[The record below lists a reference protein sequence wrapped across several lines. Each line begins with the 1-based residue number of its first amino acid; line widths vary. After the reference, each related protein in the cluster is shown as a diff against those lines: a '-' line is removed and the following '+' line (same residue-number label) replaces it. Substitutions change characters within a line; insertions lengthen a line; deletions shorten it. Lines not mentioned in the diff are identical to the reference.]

1 MAAWLFGVFGRRAFG
16 LCLPGI
22 RATAHFAVLP
32 LLILSAGL
40 TSMPAASQDVE
51 SQRLADFGD
60 IDRLALT
67 LVNSI
72 KSESRVALL
81 PLDRRIGLPEAP
93 HQRFYDSLANA
104 LRRAALNRAITMV
117 AGPRQREIY
126 RHLVDT
132 FEEDLDE
139 KLMSI
144 LKRAK
149 ADYVVICL
157 WEADDPS
164 GFTLSCVSSG
174 VEAID
179 RLAGDNVRFQWI
191 NEDEYLEFI
200 VSRLTRSVLGNR
212 DLEHVSEV
220 QIHDLRFGGPTELTD
235 FVSDLVQREAMEVAG
250 EQILPG
256 STAGYGKSHHL
267 EGEVSHPDDGRVRL
281 LIRLFEGEGSNG
293 NRRFVTS
300 DAVSLAVASF
310 PSNLRPLEISHV
322 DEARRTTTRTSI
334 RARPGSHVRL
344 DTLQS
349 GEEVHVTAKVKGRN
363 GTEWLRIELE
373 DETTGFVLASSLS
386 GGRSSSA
393 DPEKEWPGGEPL
405 VGEDC
410 PESKPIRLA
419 DKAICATPA
428 DWALLSED
436 DLKAEKYEQLLVEA
450 KSHIARHGSLQP
462 LVRVRDQAVSG
473 LVSRIRVETKADA
486 RRELPRITRIEE
498 SVGDWADLLRL
509 KARAHRLLRDYS
521 SEKAAH
527 ERWLDVAPE
536 SHPGRKEVW
545 SAFML
550 AQEVV
555 ADGERFA
562 AALGRPP
569 SRHAKEES
577 AGWTDLHHA
586 ALLNRPGVVHA
597 LIEAGMNADSPLVE
611 GTQFGGALKQTLGD
625 LGHGGEFDY
634 WNADGETPLMI
645 AAFANSREASES
657 LLDRGA
663 SLAARNTRGS
673 TPLHFAALSDAR
685 ATAGF
690 LLERDADAHA
700 EDEEGFTPLHRA
712 ASVDAHQVA
721 ELLLDH
727 DDEAHAKSAHGKTPL
742 HRAAWHGAIEVAR
755 LLVERGAD
763 IHARENDGDT
773 PLHNAASAGARE
785 VAELLLDRGADLDA
799 KNEQGK
805 TPLHRAAWRNFFVTA
820 RLLVERGADV
830 TTQANDGGTPLHF
843 AARGNAP
850 GVAELLL
857 DRGAVIDAK
866 DKQGR
871 MPLHRV
877 ARRDAVETASL
888 LVDWDANVRA
898 RANDGSTPLHLAARW
913 DAPGVAELLLERG
926 AEVGAKN
933 EQGQTPLET
942 AEEARSGAVMEL
954 LVRHLDH
961 AAFSRA
967 KRLNTVSGYDAYLET
982 YSKGLHAVEA
992 RAMRAAAKNREEDHV
1007 AFAPA
1012 KRLDTV
1018 ASFDTYLDSY
1028 PRGLHAEEARVL
1040 RAVAKVREEDRAAFA
1055 RAKNLDT
1062 VPGYDEYLSKYREG
1076 LHADVAREL
1085 RAAVKNRE
1093 EDRAAFARA
1102 KRLNTVTGY
1111 DAYLASY
1118 SEGLHANRA
1127 HALRASAKDREEDDA
1142 AFARARQLDTVAGYD
1157 RYRESHLTGRH
1168 VVEARRLRAAAARRE
1183 DAAAFVR
1190 AKRRDTVAAYDDYL
1204 RSYSEGLHA
1213 EDARVLRAAAGF
1225 REEDAATFARV
1236 KRLDTVAGYDE
1247 YLASFPEGSNVAK
1260 VRQLREV
1267 ALRNEDTAAF
1277 SRAKSLDTVAAYD
1290 GYLGSY
1296 PEGLHAEQA
1305 RRLRAVARSREADA
1319 EAFAHAKRWG
1329 TVASYDEYLESYP
1342 QGHHVVEARR
1352 LRAAAKSRAEDVA
1365 AFAHAKGLDTV
1376 AGYDEYLATFPGGRH
1391 LTESRRLRAGV
1402 VARETDDAAFALA
1415 KRLDTVAAYDQ
1426 YLGTYSN
1433 GLHADEARRHRAVAL
1448 RKADD
1453 VAFAHAKRLDTIAGY
1468 DAYLGSHPGGRH
1480 VAEAGRLRDAASKV
1494 KRVGQVF
1501 RDCDHCP
1508 ELVVIPPG
1516 TYRMGSPASEE
1527 GRDED
1532 EGPRH
1537 RVVVANA
1544 IAVGTA
1550 EVTRAEYARFFRE
1563 TGHSGDDSCRTFE
1576 GEQWKQRSGRDWRD
1590 PGYDQTD
1597 RHPAVCVNWD
1607 DAQRYVAW
1615 LSRETGEAYRLPSE
1629 SEWEYAARGGTDTSR
1644 HWGDGSRF
1652 QCRYANG
1659 ADEALKNR
1667 YRDRR
1672 EAIGSCGDRH
1682 VHTAPAKRYA
1692 KNGFGLFDVLGN
1704 VWEWTADCGND
1715 RYDEAPGDG
1724 SDWARGK
1731 CSLRVLRGGSW
1742 YSEPSSLRSANRL
1755 LNRAGLRNGNVGF
1768 RVVRELRPAEQPVLD
1783 IGAAIAGA
1791 EDETFTRA
1799 ATRNTVESYDEYLR
1813 LSPEG
1818 RHAERARRLRDRAFR
1833 HLRAGGVFRDCT
1845 DCPEMAVVPMGSF
1858 EMGSPADEAGRYA
1871 DEDPVRRVTLGGSFA
1886 VGVHEVTR
1894 RQYAAF
1900 VHESGRAAGDSCFVY
1915 EEGKWKE
1922 RSDRSWRDPGYGQT
1936 GDHPAVCVS
1945 WADAVAYAEW
1955 LSRKAG
1961 ARYRLPSESEWEYAA
1976 RGGTRASRHF
1986 GDDASK
1992 QCRYANGADET
2003 AKRREAGLTT
2013 VAPCRDGYLVTAP
2026 AGRFEPNGYGLH
2038 DVLGNAWEWTRD
2050 CWNFGHGGA
2059 SNDGLARERGDCT
2072 RRILRGGSWSSFP
2085 RFLRSARRH
2094 KNAADI
2100 RVNDV
2105 GFRVARALP
2114 FAADDAAFWRA
2125 KNEGSA
2131 KSYEDYLKSYPQGR
2145 HVVEAKRVLSGPKDG
2160 ETFRDCA
2167 ECPEMV
2173 VVPAGT
2179 FVMGS
2184 PPEER
2189 DRDRDEG
2196 PEHRVNIEKR
2206 FAVGVHEVTFE
2217 EWDACADQGG
2227 CNRYRPQDRGWG
2239 RGRNPVVF
2247 VSWNDVRSYVEWLSR
2262 KTGEDYRLPSE
2273 SEWEY
2278 VARAGRRTRYAWGD
2292 EVGRGRANCEV
2303 CGSRWDDKRVAPV
2316 GSFPPN
2322 AFGVHDV
2329 HGNASEWVEDCWA
2342 SGYSGAPADG
2352 TALDRANCPRRVLRG
2367 GAWNDQAR
2375 YLRSANRSR
2384 SDPGKRA
2391 PGFGFRVARSLR

>member
-1 MAAWLFGVFGRRAFG
+1 
-16 LCLPGI
+16 
-22 RATAHFAVLP
+22 
-32 LLILSAGL
+32 
-40 TSMPAASQDVE
+40 MPAASQDVE

-93 HQRFYDSLANA
+93 HQRFYDSLADA
-104 LRRAALNRAITMV
+104 LIVAGAARDITMV
-117 AGPRQREIY
+117 PGPRRKDIY
-126 RHLVDT
+126 RYLVET
-132 FEEDLDE
+132 FDEDLDE
-139 KLMSI
+139 KLKS
-144 LKRAK
+144 LLTESN
-149 ADYVVICL
+149 ADFVVICD
-157 WEADDPS
+157 WVAYDS
-164 GFTLSCVSSG
+164 RGFTLSCAPSR
-174 VEAID
+174 VEKIK
-179 RLAGDNVRFQWI
+179 RLRGGRVRYQWE
-191 NEDEYLEFI
+191 NRDEYLEF
-200 VSRLTRSVLGNR
+200 VVAGLTRGVLGNR
-212 DLEHVSEV
+212 DVEFVRDV
-220 QIHDLRFGGPTELTD
+220 PMIDLNFGDTELTD
-235 FVSDLVQREAMEVAG
+235 FVSKLVQQEAMDMAG
-250 EQILPG
+250 EQISIG
-256 STAGYGKSHHL
+256 STEGYGRSHYL
-267 EGEVSHPDDGRVRL
+267 EGEVSHPENGRVRL
-281 LIRLFEGEGSNG
+281 WIRLFEGEGSHG
-293 NRRFVTS
+293 NRRPVSGDYVTL
-300 DAVSLAVASF
+300 DVASL
-310 PSNLRPLEISHV
+310 PSNLRPLDLSHV
-322 DEARRTTTRTSI
+322 DEVRTATTLTSI
-334 RARPGSHVRL
+334 RARPGSHRKL
-344 DTLQS
+344 GRLQS
-349 GEEVHVTAKVKGRN
+349 GEEVHVTARVKGRD
-363 GTEWLRIELE
+363 GTAWLRIELE
-373 DETTGFVLASSLS
+373 DATTGFVLASSLS
-386 GGRSSSA
+386 EGGPSSRFP
-393 DPEKEWPGGEPL
+393 DPKKPGEERV
-405 VGEDC
+405 VGDDC
-410 PESKPIRLA
+410 PDSKPIRLA
-419 DKAICATPA
+419 ERAICATPTE
-428 DWALLSED
+428 WALLRED
-436 DLKAEKYEQLLVEA
+436 DLKAGKYEYEQLLVEA
-450 KSHIARHGSLQP
+450 ESHIAKHGSLQP
-462 LVRVRDQAVSG
+462 LVGVRDQAVSG
-473 LVSRIRVETKADA
+473 LVSRIRVETRADA
-486 RRELPRITRIEE
+486 RRELARISRIEV
-498 SVGDWADLLRL
+498 SVGDWPDLLRL
-509 KARAHRLLRDYS
+509 KARAYRLLGDYS
-521 SEKAAH
+521 SEAVTLD
-527 ERWLDVAPE
+527 RWRDVALE
-536 SHPGRKEVW
+536 THPDRREVL
-545 SAFML
+545 SAFLVARDL
-550 AQEVV
+550 A
-555 ADGERFA
+555 ADGDKFA
-562 AALGRPP
+562 AALGRPH
-569 SRHAKEES
+569 SVLAKEES
-577 AGWTDLHHA
+577 TGWTDLHHA

-597 LIEAGMNADSPLVE
+597 LIEAGMSVDSRLAE
-611 GTQFGGALKQTLGD
+611 GTRFGDALKRTLAN
-625 LGHGGEFDY
+625 LGHGGEFDF

-645 AAFANSREASES
+645 AALADSRDAVES
-657 LLDRGA
+657 LLERDADVG
-663 SLAARNTRGS
+663 ARNSRGS
-673 TPLHFAALSDAR
+673 TPLHFAASSDAR
-685 ATAGF
+685 ETAEF
-690 LLERDADAHA
+690 LLDLRADVNAK
-700 EDEEGFTPLHRA
+700 DKDDVTPLHRA
-712 ASVDAHQVA
+712 ASGDAHQVA
-721 ELLLDH
+721 ELLLVRGADL
-727 DDEAHAKSAHGKTPL
+727 HARGVHGKNPL
-742 HRAAWHGAIEVAR
+742 HRAAWHNASNVVR
-755 LLVERGAD
+755 LLVEQGAD

-773 PLHNAASAGARE
+773 PLHNAASVGARE
-785 VAELLLDRGADLDA
+785 LVELLLARGAEIDA
-799 KNEQGK
+799 KNGQGK
-805 TPLHRAAWRNFFVTA
+805 TPLHRAAWRNAVVTA
-820 RLLVERGADV
+820 RLLVKRGAGV
-830 TTQANDGGTPLHF
+830 MARANDGSTPLHF

-850 GVAELLL
+850 GIAELLL
-857 DRGAVIDAK
+857 ASDAEV
-866 DKQGR
+866 DATDTQGR
-871 MPLHRV
+871 TPLLR
-877 ARRDAVETASL
+877 AAWSDAVETASL
-888 LVDWDANVRA
+888 LVERGANVRA
-898 RANDGSTPLHLAARW
+898 RAIDGSTPLHLAARR
-913 DAPGVAELLLERG
+913 DAPSVVELLLDRG
-926 AEVGAKN
+926 AEIVAKD
-933 EQGQTPLET
+933 QDGRTALEVAVE
-942 AEEARSGAVMEL
+942 AEAHEVEAVL
-954 LVRHLDH
+954 IRHMDD

-967 KRLNTVSGYDAYLET
+967 RGLNTVSSYDAYLGSYPKGLHAAKARELRAAAKEREEDYSAFDDARRQDTVASYDAYLES
-982 YSKGLHAVEA
+982 YPEGLHAAEA
-992 RAMRAAAKNREEDHV
+992 RELRAAAEVREKDHAAFDDARREETVVSYDAYLTSYSEGLHAAEARELRAAAKEREADHA
-1007 AFAPA
+1007 AFVRA
-1012 KRLDTV
+1012 KREDT
-1018 ASFDTYLDSY
+1018 AGSYDAYLRSH
-1028 PRGLHAEEARVL
+1028 PEGLHAEEAR
-1040 RAVAKVREEDRAAFA
+1040 
-1055 RAKNLDT
+1055 
-1062 VPGYDEYLSKYREG
+1062 
-1076 LHADVAREL
+1076 EL
-1085 RAAVKNRE
+1085 REVAWERE
-1093 EDRAAFARA
+1093 ADHAAFARA
-1102 KRLNTVTGY
+1102 KR
-1111 DAYLASY
+1111 
-1118 SEGLHANRA
+1118 
-1127 HALRASAKDREEDDA
+1127 EDS
-1142 AFARARQLDTVAGYD
+1142 VAGYD
-1157 RYRESHLTGRH
+1157 RYLDRNPRGRH
-1168 VVEARRLRAAAARRE
+1168 IADARRLRETALAAEDDETFVRVKLLDSVAGYDRYLTSYPRGRHVAEVHHLRDAAVARE
-1183 DAAAFVR
+1183 ANAAAFSR
-1190 AKRRDTVAAYDDYL
+1190 A
-1204 RSYSEGLHA
+1204 RS
-1213 EDARVLRAAAGF
+1213 
-1225 REEDAATFARV
+1225 
-1236 KRLDTVAGYDE
+1236 LDTVAGYDE
-1247 YLASFPEGSNVAK
+1247 YLASFPEGSDAAEAH
-1260 VRQLREV
+1260 RLREA

-1277 SRAKSLDTVAAYD
+1277 SRAKGFDTMAAYDEYLGSYPSGPYAEEARRLRTVARAREADAAAFAEAKSLDTVA
-1290 GYLGSY
+1290 GY
-1296 PEGLHAEQA
+1296 E
-1305 RRLRAVARSREADA
+1305 R
-1319 EAFAHAKRWG
+1319 
-1329 TVASYDEYLESYP
+1329 YLESHP

-1352 LRAAAKSRAEDVA
+1352 LRAAAKLRAEDAA
-1365 AFAHAKGLDTV
+1365 AFAHAKRLDTV
-1376 AGYDEYLATFPGGRH
+1376 AGYDEYLATYPGGRH
-1391 LTESRRLRAGV
+1391 LTEARRLRAAV
-1402 VARETDDAAFALA
+1402 AAREADDAAFALA
-1415 KRLDTVAAYDQ
+1415 KRLDTVA
-1426 YLGTYSN
+1426 
-1433 GLHADEARRHRAVAL
+1433 
-1448 RKADD
+1448 
-1453 VAFAHAKRLDTIAGY
+1453 GY

-1480 VAEAGRLRDAASKV
+1480 LAEARRLRAAASKV
-1494 KRVGQVF
+1494 KRIGHVF

-1550 EVTRAEYARFFRE
+1550 EVTRGEYARFVRE
-1563 TGHSGDDSCRTFE
+1563 TGHSGEDSCRTFE
-1576 GEQWKQRSGRDWRD
+1576 GGKWKLRSGRDWRD

-1644 HWGDGSRF
+1644 HWGDGARI

-1682 VHTAPAKRYA
+1682 VHTSPARRYA

-1715 RYDEAPGDG
+1715 RYDEAPADG
-1724 SDWARGK
+1724 SDWARGN
-1731 CSLRVLRGGSW
+1731 CSLRILRGGSW

-1799 ATRNTVESYDEYLR
+1799 TARNTVESYDEYLR
-1813 LSPEG
+1813 LYPQG
-1818 RHAERARRLRDRAFR
+1818 RHAERARRLRERAFR
-1833 HLRAGGVFRDCT
+1833 QLPPGGVFRDCE

-1858 EMGSPADEAGRYA
+1858 EMGSPAEEAGRYA
-1871 DEDPVRRVTLGGSFA
+1871 DEGPMRRITMDGSFA
-1886 VGVHEVTR
+1886 AGVHEVTR

-1900 VHESGRAAGDSCFVY
+1900 VRESDHAGGDSCFVY
-1915 EEGKWKE
+1915 EEGGWKE
-1922 RSDRSWRDPGYGQT
+1922 RSDRGWRDPGYGQT

-2196 PEHRVNIEKR
+2196 PEHPVNIEKR

-2217 EWDACADQGG
+2217 EWDACANQGG

-2247 VSWNDVRSYVEWLSR
+2247 VSWNDARSYAKWLSR

-2292 EVGRGRANCEV
+2292 EVGRGKANCEV

-2352 TALDRANCPRRVLRG
+2352 TALDRANCPKRVLRG

-2384 SDPGKRA
+2384 SDPDKRA